1 MSPATSA
8 AGAVETWFQ
17 RQLATWAMLFKR
29 EDIALERWHRVRAL
43 RPADPTVPATI
54 AHLMAQ
60 RGDRP
65 GAIEWLERSL
75 ELDANRAATWF
86 NLGFLQQELGEHE
99 QALVSFDR
107 AIALDDKLDRGWYG
121 KAISLIKLGRVAEAI
136 PLLKRNTELQPMS
149 PYGWYQLAHAYHRL
163 GDPDRV
169 AGVIRKLS
177 QFEPKV
183 AEQLQRETGVQAG
196 VKAPY

>member
-1 MSPATSA
+1 MTARTTTG
-8 AGAVETWFQ
+8 GAFETWFN
-17 RQLATWAMLFKR
+17 RQIATWAMLFRR
-29 EDIALERWHRVRAL
+29 EDVALERWHRVRAL
-43 RPADPTVPATI
+43 RPADPTVAATI

-60 RGDRP
+60 RGDRR

-75 ELDANRAATWF
+75 ALDASRAPTWF
-86 NLGFLQQELGEHE
+86 NLAFLQQELDEHE
-99 QALVSFDR
+99 QALVAFDR
-107 AIALDDKLDRGWYG
+107 AIALDDKLDRAWYG
-121 KAISLIKLGRVAEAI
+121 KALSLIKLGRVDEAV

-163 GDPDRV
+163 GETDKV
-169 AGVIRKLS
+169 VNVIRKLS